1 MEDVPTRA
9 VVLAYPLELDGTT
22 HDAGATVDLRA
33 EQGNEPFATPNARQ
47 LVRDGRARYADDG
60 EQVEANPPPPRSG
73 TGSGRDAWAVW
84 AQQGGYP
91 VTEDMSRDDII
102 AAVSPGDS
110 SSSTDSA
117 SGADT
122 TSTTTGSSAT
132 KAG

>member
-9 VVLAYPLELDGTT
+9 VELAHPLELDGTT
-22 HDAGATVDLRA
+22 HQPGAVVHLRA
-33 EQGNEPFATPNARQ
+33 DQGNEPFSTPNARQ

-102 AAVSPGDS
+102 AAVSPGDGT
-110 SSSTDSA
+110 SSTDSA

-122 TSTTTGSSAT
+122 TSTTGSSA

>member
-9 VVLAYPLELDGTT
+9 VELAHPLELDGTT
-22 HDAGATVDLRA
+22 HQPGVVVRLRA
-33 EQGNEPFATPNARQ
+33 DQGNEPFSTPNARQ
-47 LVRDGRARYADDG
+47 LVRDGRARYADEG

-73 TGSGRDAWAVW
+73 TGSGRDAWAAW

-122 TSTTTGSSAT
+122 TSTTGSSAT